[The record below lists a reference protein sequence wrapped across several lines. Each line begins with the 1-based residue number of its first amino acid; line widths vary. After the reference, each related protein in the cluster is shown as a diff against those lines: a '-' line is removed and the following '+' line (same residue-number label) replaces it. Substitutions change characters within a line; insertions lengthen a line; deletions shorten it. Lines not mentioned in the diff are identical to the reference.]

1 MLSTSPRL
9 WIIATPLGNPG
20 DLSPRAREIIE
31 TADLVLAED
40 TRLARALFRQC
51 GISRSNLTSFYE
63 HNEEKRLGEVLNVL
77 RSGGQAAIITDAGT
91 PLLADPGFRLVEK
104 CRAENLP
111 VSPVP
116 GPSAPIAALS
126 AAGLPPIPF
135 SFLGFLPRGAGE
147 IKKLFKKFAPVP
159 GSLVFFERKD
169 RLCESLELAFSEL
182 GNRKLAICRE
192 MTKIHEEF
200 ILGDLKDFTSLCNN
214 LRGEITVILGPADGV
229 IKSTQEEAENILG
242 ELVASGEKPKMAIK
256 QAAQR
261 LSGWTGK
268 ELYELARR
276 LKNRDEE
283 DEEL

>member
-31 TADLVLAED
+31 TANLVLAED
-40 TRLARALFRQC
+40 TRMALSLFRQC
-51 GISRSNLTSFYE
+51 GISRPGLTSFYE
-63 HNEEKRLGEVLNVL
+63 HNEEKRLAEALNVL
-77 RSGGQAAIITDAGT
+77 RSGGQVAIISDAGT

-104 CRAENLP
+104 CRKENIP

-147 IKKLFKKFAPVP
+147 RKKLFKKFAAVP

-169 RLCESLELAFSEL
+169 RLGESLELAYMEL
-182 GNRKLAICRE
+182 GDRKLAICRE
-192 MTKIHEEF
+192 MTKTHEEF
-200 ILGDLKDFTSLCNN
+200 ILGDLKEFNSLVPN
-214 LRGEITVILGPADGV
+214 LLGEITVILGPPENA
-229 IKSTQEEAENILG
+229 IKSTQEEAENILREIL
-242 ELVASGEKPKMAIK
+242 ELGEKPKMAIK
-256 QAAQR
+256 EAAKH

-268 ELYELARR
+268 ELYSLARQM
-276 LKNRDEE
+276 KNKEVSK
-283 DEEL
+283 